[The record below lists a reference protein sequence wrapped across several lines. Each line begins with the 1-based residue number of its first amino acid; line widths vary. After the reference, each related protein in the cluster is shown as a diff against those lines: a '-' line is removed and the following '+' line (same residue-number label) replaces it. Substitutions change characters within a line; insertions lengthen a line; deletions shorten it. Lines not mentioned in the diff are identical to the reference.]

1 MKRRQRLR
9 AQRRRLLAESG
20 ISNRRVA
27 MNTVVLY
34 FRMILVMLVGLF
46 TSRVVLKAL
55 GVTDFGL
62 YNVVGAAVGMF
73 VFMNGTLSAATS
85 RYITVEIGHGTPGSL
100 KRLFSTLLSLHV
112 AFALL
117 VVLLLEVLGPFWLL
131 PRLNIPVERLGA
143 AQFAF
148 QCVVVTTFFS
158 ITQVPYSSV
167 LVARERMAA
176 FAYMSIYDVV
186 AKLVIAYGV
195 MVTPFD
201 RLETYAVLMALVG
214 LSSMVIYRTYCLRN
228 FPEARW
234 RRVFNWQI
242 LRPLLAFAGCQ
253 VAASL
258 CIMLLTQGITMLNQR
273 YFGPTIVT
281 AGALA
286 TGVYGHVMG
295 FVNNF
300 KTAAVP
306 QIVKSYSAGDYATSK
321 RLLKDTTKFSVALL
335 LIFGCPTLVYAP
347 ELVAL
352 WLGQGN
358 VPEYLVPIL
367 RILLA
372 AALFS
377 VFDVSFYTILYASG
391 NLAGNAVLN
400 IICGGVTFVIAC
412 IGVAWIGHPLFAF
425 AMLACNTVIIGGL
438 CKPYLLHRVAGYT
451 LRDIGA
457 VFVPSF
463 SAATMTMIVTWGVK
477 SCLWGSLWRICL
489 GLGLACCVS
498 AGVCFL
504 LLFSVAQRRAV
515 IHALRG
521 HPTIVRLLGQ
531 SDTMR

>member
-27 MNTVVLY
+27 KNTVVLY

-46 TSRVVLKAL
+46 TSRVVVKAL

-73 VFMNGTLSAATS
+73 VFLNGTLSAATS

-117 VVLLLEVLGPFWLL
+117 IVLLLEAVGPFWLL
-131 PRLNIPVERLGA
+131 PRLNIPVERLAA

-158 ITQVPYSSV
+158 ITQVPYSAV
-167 LVARERMAA
+167 LVARERMSA

-195 MVTPFD
+195 MATPFD
-201 RLETYAVLMALVG
+201 RLETYAVLMALVA
-214 LSSMVIYRTYCLRN
+214 LSSMAIYGIYCLRN

-234 RRVFNWQI
+234 RRVFNRSI
-242 LRPLLAFAGCQ
+242 LKPLFTFAGCQ
-253 VAASL
+253 MAAAL
-258 CIMLLTQGITMLNQR
+258 CCMLLSQGITMLNQR
-273 YFGPTIVT
+273 YFGASVVA

-286 TGVYGHVMG
+286 IGLYGHVMG

-306 QIVKSYSAGDYATSK
+306 QVVKSYSAGDYATSK

-335 LIFGCPTLVYAP
+335 LIFGAPTLVYAP
-347 ELVAL
+347 ELVTL

-358 VPEYLVPIL
+358 VPEYLVSIL

-391 NLAGNAVLN
+391 KLAGNALLN
-400 IICGGVTFVIAC
+400 LICGGITFIVAC
-412 IGVAWIGHPLFAF
+412 VGVMWTGHPLFAF
-425 AMLACNTVIIGGL
+425 AMLAVNTIVIGGL
-438 CKPYLLHRVAGYT
+438 CKPYLLHRIAGYT
-451 LRDIGA
+451 ALDIWS
-457 VFVPSF
+457 VFAPSLL
-463 SAATMTMIVTWGVK
+463 ATALAIALSWGVK
-477 SCLWGSLWRICL
+477 TLLPVSSWTLFVG
-489 GLGLACCVS
+489 GGVACCIS

-504 LLFSVAQRRAV
+504 VLFSVAQRETLINAV
-515 IHALRG
+515 KRHPVVARVLGGRSLR
-521 HPTIVRLLGQ
+521 P
-531 SDTMR
+531 